1 MKPLLLAY
9 AVPRGLK
16 MMTEKDAN
24 MLTHVNLAFGL
35 IRNGLLSMEQWE
47 DCLKEEMARVKG
59 YNPDLKFVL
68 SIGGWGAG
76 GFSNMAMTEKGRRDF
91 AESVGKVLD
100 EYQLD
105 GVDIDWE
112 YPCSPLA
119 EIDYD
124 PRDKE
129 NFTHLMAEL
138 RRVAGERIVSIAAG
152 GGDYFV
158 RDTEM
163 DKVGEIC
170 DYVQLMTYDLRSGF
184 DPEACHHASL
194 YAGEYD
200 EGGVKNTHAVVE
212 MFHDAGV
219 PYEKLVIGAA
229 FYARRWDGVPNKQN
243 GLMQIAQTKGMGGGH
258 YDVLL
263 EQFINKNGFT
273 RYWDDKAKAC
283 YLFNGETLL
292 SYEDPEAL
300 PYKVRYLKEKGLL
313 GIMYWEHSCDT
324 TLALLTSIYDELN
337 K

>member
-1 MKPLLLAY
+1 MEHILLGY

-47 DCLKEEMARVKG
+47 DCLKEEMARVKKL
-59 YNPDLKFVL
+59 NPKLKFVL

-91 AESVGKVLD
+91 AESVGKALD
-100 EYQLD
+100 EYELD

-129 NFTHLMAEL
+129 NFTHLMSEL
-138 RRVAGERIVSIAAG
+138 RRVAGDRIVSIAAG

-163 DKVGEIC
+163 DKVGQIC

-212 MFHDAGV
+212 MFLDAGV

-243 GLMQIAQTKGMGGGH
+243 GLMQIAKTNGLGGGH

-263 EQFINKNGFT
+263 EKFINKDGFT

-300 PYKVRYLKEKGLL
+300 PYKVQYLKEKGLL
-313 GIMYWEHSCDT
+313 GIMYWEHSCDS
-324 TLALLTSIYDELN
+324 TLALLSSIYNELY